1 MEKIIKM
8 INLNSNNIEGWHHLL
23 EQQLEKYISGFRDF
37 SKNKSQLP
45 VINLIFDPSKK
56 IILFTKFVT
65 DNCFEIV
72 ISDGLIEKFNYLHE
86 EILLKLEPNITDP
99 NLINKKNIVYKDENS
114 KIHFEE
120 IMLMSLCFVLYH
132 ELGHILNGH
141 LNYSISVENTVSV
154 KNQRVMEMDADAF
167 ATTQLVSLTQTSNDK
182 FSVYQAI
189 LLGSIMPIVLTFIT
203 DKREEQYNKISSGK
217 SVHYDTQT
225 RILHVYLVIKS
236 YNQQVLNNIV
246 DDFNFFT
253 PLIDIII
260 TEFLEAQTTPIS
272 NNLLFDQVD
281 IDDCKKTIQSDN
293 EYWLNTLEPQLEG
306 YAYILLYNEK

>member
-8 INLNSNNIEGWHHLL
+8 INSNNIERWHHVL
-23 EQQLEKYISGFRDF
+23 EHQLKKYMCYLC
-37 SKNKSQLP
+37 KEKSQVP

-56 IILFTKFVT
+56 IKLCAKPVT
-65 DNCFEIV
+65 GNCFEIV

-86 EILLKLEPNITDP
+86 EILLKLEPNTTDQ
-99 NLINKKNIVYKDENS
+99 NLINKKNVVYKDENS
-114 KIHFEE
+114 KIRFEE
-120 IMLMSLCFVLYH
+120 IMLMSLSFVLYH

-141 LNYSISVENTVSV
+141 SKYLNSVENEVPV
-154 KNQRVMEMDADAF
+154 KDRRVMEMDADAF
-167 ATTQLVSLTQTSNDK
+167 ATTQLISLTKSMNDK

-189 LLGSIMPIVLTFIT
+189 LLGSIMPIVLTLIT
-203 DKREEQYNKISSGK
+203 DKRGEQSNKISSGK

-225 RILHVYLVIKS
+225 RLLHVYLVIEN
-236 YNQQVLNNIV
+236 YNQQFLNNNV

-260 TEFLEAQTTPIS
+260 TEFLEVQTTPIS

-293 EYWLNTLEPQLEG
+293 EYWLNTLETKLEG
-306 YAYILLYNEK
+306 YAYIPLYNEK